1 MVVSSKSPNI
11 CLDLVLKKT
20 FFRGYQSL
28 YVTMLSATAQ
38 LAMQM
43 LPKCFLLASLFE
55 VLAMSSV
62 QVPTDMSADSIFFQV
77 RLETLKFTASFL
89 FPLYM
94 YIGHVHWLGSCVYF
108 SLGRTNAFC

>member
-1 MVVSSKSPNI
+1 
-11 CLDLVLKKT
+11 
-20 FFRGYQSL
+20 
-28 YVTMLSATAQ
+28 MLSVTAQ

-43 LPKCFLLASLFE
+43 LPKCFLLASLSE

-89 FPLYM
+89 VPLSM
-94 YIGHVHWLGSCVYF
+94 YIGHVHWLGSCV
-108 SLGRTNAFC
+108 

>member
-1 MVVSSKSPNI
+1 MVVSPKSPNI

-20 FFRGYQSL
+20 FVRGYQSL
-28 YVTMLSATAQ
+28 YVTMLSVTAQ

-77 RLETLKFTASFL
+77 
-89 FPLYM
+89 
-94 YIGHVHWLGSCVYF
+94 V
-108 SLGRTNAFC
+108 